1 LRKPLETNDEKRMRT
16 ALLLCAA
23 LLMSACQTGYQPSG
37 LGGGFSESRID
48 ENTWRVSFRGNAF
61 TSPDTVEKY
70 VLYRCAE
77 ITVQNG
83 YDWFLFVDRG
93 TDARYTPP
101 SGSGVTA
108 MPGYRKYRSSAEI
121 RAFRGQKPADN
132 LDAHDARE
140 VMKFLGPSIGR

>member
-1 LRKPLETNDEKRMRT
+1 MRRFV
-16 ALLLCAA
+16 LVLAA
-23 LLMSACQTGYQPSG
+23 LLASACQTAYQPSG
-37 LGGGFSESRID
+37 LGGGFSESRVD
-48 ENTWRVSFRGNAF
+48 ENTWRVSFRGNAL
-61 TSPDTVEKY
+61 TSPDRVEQY
-70 VLYRCAE
+70 LLYRCAE

-83 YDWFLFVDRG
+83 FDWFIFVDRG
-93 TDARYTPP
+93 TAARYTPP

-121 RAFRGQKPADN
+121 RVFKGQKPVEN